1 MIHEIASRDGNRLP
15 FDQQDR
21 QIGSPALE
29 EVRALA
35 TGSFA
40 NASPVAIR
48 YFEAAD

>member
-1 MIHEIASRDGNRLP
+1 MIQENASRDGNRLP

-21 QIGSPALE
+21 QIELQALE
-29 EVRALA
+29 EVCALA
-35 TGSFA
+35 TGSFE

>member
-1 MIHEIASRDGNRLP
+1 MIQQNASRDGNRLP
-15 FDQQDR
+15 FDQQD
-21 QIGSPALE
+21 QPIESQALE

-35 TGSFA
+35 TRSFA